1 MKLFH
6 RTYGQ
11 GKPLV
16 VLHGLLG
23 MSDNWIM
30 PAKELAKNFT
40 VILPDL
46 RNHGNSPHSDGFD
59 LQLMAEDIVELINDL
74 GFTSVYLMGHSMGGR
89 VAISVALQHPELIEK
104 LIVVDI
110 APRKYSGNKSIANM
124 MEVMSR
130 VDFQALTTLSSIEE
144 FLSRYITDPRV
155 RNHAMKNLKR
165 RDSGGFEWKANLPA
179 IIKDIE
185 TLMTPVLDDV
195 PYEKPTLFLKGG
207 RSDFITADD
216 GKIIFRYFPKA
227 VLHTLTNADHW
238 VHVDEPELFLEEV
251 NNFLAD

>member
-1 MKLFH
+1 
-6 RTYGQ
+6 
-11 GKPLV
+11 
-16 VLHGLLG
+16 
-23 MSDNWIM
+23 
-30 PAKELAKNFT
+30 
-40 VILPDL
+40 
-46 RNHGNSPHSDGFD
+46 
-59 LQLMAEDIVELINDL
+59 
-74 GFTSVYLMGHSMGGR
+74 
-89 VAISVALQHPELIEK
+89 
-104 LIVVDI
+104 
-110 APRKYSGNKSIANM
+110 M

-207 RSDFITADD
+207 RSDFIAPDD
-216 GKIIFRYFPKA
+216 GKIIFRYFPQA
-227 VLHTLTNADHW
+227 ILHTLANADHW

>member
-1 MKLFH
+1 MKLFS

-11 GKPLV
+11 GKPLI

-59 LQLMAEDIVELINDL
+59 LQLMADDIVELINEL
-74 GFTSVYLMGHSMGGR
+74 GLSSVYLMGHSMGGR
-89 VAISVALQHPELIEK
+89 VAISVALKHPELIEK

-130 VDFQALTTLSSIEE
+130 VDFQTLTTLSSIEE
-144 FLSRYITDPRV
+144 FLSKYIPDLRV

-179 IIKDIE
+179 ISRDIE

-207 RSDFITADD
+207 RSDFIAPDD
-216 GKIIFRYFPKA
+216 GKIIFRYFPQA
-227 VLHTLTNADHW
+227 ILHTLANADHW